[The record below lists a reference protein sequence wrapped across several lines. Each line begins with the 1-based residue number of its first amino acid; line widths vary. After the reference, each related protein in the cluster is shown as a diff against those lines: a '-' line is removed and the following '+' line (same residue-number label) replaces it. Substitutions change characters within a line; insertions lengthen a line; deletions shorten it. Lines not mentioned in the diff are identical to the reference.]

1 MEESLLRIIF
11 SKRISLGVTEMS
23 KLTHVS
29 PSQLRYWE
37 RKGFIKSKQDQ
48 DNKNHYFNVYTMLQV
63 ATIKY
68 YLDQG
73 FTLKTAVE
81 KEKEHKQIRYLFHTF
96 LMKGIKDIEQLDK
109 NTIQV
114 DLGPLAD
121 DPNQGVYAKVTA
133 DGKVDLH
140 LQPIKKKD

>member
-1 MEESLLRIIF
+1 MQESLFRMIF
-11 SKRISLGVTEMS
+11 SKRINLGMTEMS

-37 RKGFIKSKQDQ
+37 RKGFIKSKQDEN
-48 DNKNHYFNVYTMLQV
+48 NKNHYFNFYTMLQV

-73 FTLKTAVE
+73 FTLKTAVA

-96 LMKGIKDIEQLDK
+96 LMKGIKDIDQPNADK
-109 NTIQV
+109 IIV
-114 DLGPLAD
+114 DLGALDD
-121 DPNQGVYAKVTA
+121 DPTQKVCATVTS
-133 DGKVDLH
+133 DGEVKLH
-140 LQPIKKKD
+140 LRPTEEK